1 MDDLDRKLLNRL
13 QKGFPIVSEPYRK
26 IGEDLGI
33 SEDEAFSRVKRL
45 KEEGVI
51 RRIGAVFEP
60 DRLGF
65 VSTLCAARVPG
76 ECLEAFVRAVNA
88 FEGVTHNYE
97 RNHPYNVWFT
107 VIAPSREEID
117 RILRELREKTGIS
130 DILDLRAVNK
140 FKVDATFE
148 L

>member
-26 IGEDLGI
+26 IGEELGL

-51 RRIGAVFEP
+51 RRIGAVFQP
-60 DRLGF
+60 HRLGF
-65 VSTLCAARVPG
+65 VSTLCAARVPA
-76 ECLEAFVRAVNA
+76 ERLKDFVEAVNA
-88 FEGVTHNYE
+88 CEGVTHNYE

-117 RILRELREKTGIS
+117 RFLRELFEKTGIS
-130 DILDLRAVNK
+130 DILDLEAVKK
-140 FKVDATFE
+140 FKIDATFE

>member
-1 MDDLDRKLLNRL
+1 MDDLDRKLLNL
-13 QKGFPIVSEPYRK
+13 IQKGFPIVSEPYRK

-33 SEDEAFSRVKRL
+33 TEEEAFSRVKRL

-60 DRLGF
+60 GRLGF
-65 VSTLCAARVPG
+65 VSTLCAARVPR
-76 ECLEAFVRAVNA
+76 ERLEAFVRTVNA

-107 VIAPSREEID
+107 VTAPSREEIG
-117 RILRELREKTGIS
+117 RFLRELRENTGIS
-130 DILDLRAVNK
+130 DILDLQAVNK